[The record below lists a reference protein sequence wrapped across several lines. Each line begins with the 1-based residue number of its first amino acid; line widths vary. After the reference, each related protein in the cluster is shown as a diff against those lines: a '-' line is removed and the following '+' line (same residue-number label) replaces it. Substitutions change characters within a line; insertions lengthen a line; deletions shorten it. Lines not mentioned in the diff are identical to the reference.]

1 MKNVFTTKNI
11 AGMAVFAAL
20 AYIISFLEIP
30 LFPAASFLK
39 LDFSN
44 VFIMLAGFMYGP
56 LPAVL
61 VGAVKELLCLIGT
74 SSSGVGQIA
83 NMLVICAFVL
93 PPSITYLFKKGLK
106 WVIITLS
113 FSCLLQTAVALLVNK
128 FITFPIYSQI
138 FSMPVDYFNEVVW
151 LIIGFNLIK
160 SVSVSVITILLYKKV
175 SYIFKKI
182 NLQNSSK

>member
-1 MKNVFTTKNI
+1 MKNVFSTKNI

-20 AYIISFLEIP
+20 AYLISFLEIP
-30 LFPAASFLK
+30 LFPTAPFLK

-56 LPAVL
+56 LPAVM
-61 VGAVKELLCLIGT
+61 VGVVKELLCLIGT
-74 SSSGVGQIA
+74 SSFGVGQIA

-113 FSCLLQTAVALLVNK
+113 FSCLLQTVVALLVNK
-128 FITFPIYSQI
+128 FITFPLYGMS
-138 FSMPVDYFNEVVW
+138 DAFNGLVW
-151 LIIGFNLIK
+151 VIIGFNSIK
-160 SVSVSVITILLYKKV
+160 SVSVSVITVLLYKKV